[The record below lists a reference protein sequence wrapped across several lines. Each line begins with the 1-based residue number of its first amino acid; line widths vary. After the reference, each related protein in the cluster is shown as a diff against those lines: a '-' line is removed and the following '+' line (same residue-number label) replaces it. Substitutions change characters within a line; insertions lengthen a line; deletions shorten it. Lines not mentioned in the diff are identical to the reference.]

1 MPQNEHQQEED
12 LEDIVTL
19 VQDGDVE
26 AIKSLP
32 QSLIREYIGIN
43 ARDKE
48 GCSLM
53 HWAAINNRYEIATFL
68 IDNNL
73 EANGTASSILSTPI
87 RGATSITQQGSSS
100 SDRGLCGGGG
110 VLLESPLQWAIRKRY
125 YAMAELLVTK
135 ARADLAHQSAQGT
148 DALHLACKLGDINA
162 VFLLLNWGADPNS
175 VDRAGDSPLLWL
187 VRTCCES

>member
-1 MPQNEHQQEED
+1 MSSSKVRISANIRLSYLRLKRTSFEWYIEED

-43 ARDKE
+43 YAQIKLYVYVRKLRISEFIELLSNVYTICIYRGINARDKE

-68 IDNNL
+68 IDNNV
-73 EANGTASSILSTPI
+73 EGSRSSFLSFL
-87 RGATSITQQGSSS
+87 S
-100 SDRGLCGGGG
+100 
-110 VLLESPLQWAIRKRY
+110 LLFSQ
-125 YAMAELLVTK
+125 
-135 ARADLAHQSAQGT
+135 
-148 DALHLACKLGDINA
+148 
-162 VFLLLNWGADPNS
+162 
-175 VDRAGDSPLLWL
+175 
-187 VRTCCES
+187 